1 MDKVRY
7 EVAKKVF
14 STIEEILKFK
24 KKIEIERRDVYKNSK
39 YPMFSYLD
47 ELDGRIYG
55 YSVIEEQTAELKK
68 KYGVKDDDKK
78 V

>member
-14 STIEEILKFK
+14 STIEKILKFK